1 MADSVEMENITR
13 KLINTRMRLLPYLY
27 NAFAR
32 YHIEGI
38 PPFRPLLMDFPMDF
52 KTLNLSDQ
60 YMMGDNL
67 LVAPL
72 LDDTGKRKVYF
83 PAGGWYNFNTNERYE
98 GGKEY
103 EVAIA
108 LDEMP
113 LFVKDGTI
121 LPLADPLQFVSETSV
136 FNIACHV
143 YGNPDGKQYTL
154 FEDDGV
160 SYDLRIR
167 TVTIG

>member
-1 MADSVEMENITR
+1 
-13 KLINTRMRLLPYLY
+13 
-27 NAFAR
+27 
-32 YHIEGI
+32 
-38 PPFRPLLMDFPMDF
+38 
-52 KTLNLSDQ
+52 
-60 YMMGDNL
+60 MMGDNL

-83 PAGGWYNFNTNERYE
+83 PAGIWYNFNTNECYE
-98 GGKEY
+98 GGQEY

-136 FNIACHV
+136 FDITCHV

-160 SYDLRIR
+160 SYDFENKNCYNWLNLGVKRGKGYYKRQGSFNGQKYSINKW
-167 TVTIG
+167 VFIK